1 MFKKYSF
8 LLFLLLLSWFN
19 TSTCRVIIQ
28 KQKRIVCYYLNWAQH
43 RPEGGNFFPENLD
56 TSLCTHII
64 YAFAIL
70 KNSKL
75 APSEWNN
82 LQNELNMYSRLME
95 LKKTNDIKILLAI
108 AGWNFDSGDIFDV
121 IKNKQ
126 LRKEFVQQ
134 STQFLRDYQF
144 DGLDLH
150 CEYPDNRLRN
160 KQLFTTLTKELHI
173 AFQPY
178 YLLLTATVGAA
189 KSIIEADY
197 EIDKI
202 SQYLDFVNLMPY
214 DLQAGSWKNTTSLH
228 TPLYANPQDKK
239 QIIFNQNWTINYWIQ
254 HGMSKEKINMGLIL
268 YGRTFKLFNSSNAD
282 IGAPTLE
289 PGEPGKYTRE
299 KGLLS
304 YYEICE
310 KFNNDQWIHK
320 YDDVQKSMYAYNE
333 KMWIGYNNI
342 HTLTIRVNYINEK
355 GLGGVAIWAPDF
367 DDFSGKFC
375 NRGPYPLI
383 NTVVNLI
390 RSSTTTSSSS
400 PSITVELLKTIKKN
414 NQKIK
419 IIYSIFGLWQSEYST
434 LLTHIE
440 QREQFNEQIYQ
451 FLLNNKFDG
460 FDIDFNIQDN
470 KISLMNKYYL
480 SIWLSELKNILI
492 SNKLLLSIGISGKK
506 LVLDYSY
513 DFIRI
518 ANTIDFI
525 RLMAFDQTS
534 KTVTNLI
541 NPLYSVTDDDQYND
555 INWAINYVQKL
566 GIPPEKISLGL
577 PTYGRR
583 YTLVNGHEN
592 TIKSPIIGS
601 SMILSYSDICKLIET
616 DEYIKVYNNKSYSSY
631 AFNSNTKLWI
641 SYNTINDVALK

>member
-1 MFKKYSF
+1 M
-8 LLFLLLLSWFN
+8 
-19 TSTCRVIIQ
+19 TADIIQ
-28 KQKRIVCYYLNWAQH
+28 SNI
-43 RPEGGNFFPENLD
+43 
-56 TSLCTHII
+56 
-64 YAFAIL
+64 
-70 KNSKL
+70 
-75 APSEWNN
+75 
-82 LQNELNMYSRLME
+82 
-95 LKKTNDIKILLAI
+95 
-108 AGWNFDSGDIFDV
+108 
-121 IKNKQ
+121 
-126 LRKEFVQQ
+126 
-134 STQFLRDYQF
+134 
-144 DGLDLH
+144 
-150 CEYPDNRLRN
+150 
-160 KQLFTTLTKELHI
+160 
-173 AFQPY
+173 
-178 YLLLTATVGAA
+178 
-189 KSIIEADY
+189 
-197 EIDKI
+197 
-202 SQYLDFVNLMPY
+202 
-214 DLQAGSWKNTTSLH
+214 
-228 TPLYANPQDKK
+228 
-239 QIIFNQNWTINYWIQ
+239 
-254 HGMSKEKINMGLIL
+254 
-268 YGRTFKLFNSSNAD
+268 SSN
-282 IGAPTLE
+282 
-289 PGEPGKYTRE
+289 
-299 KGLLS
+299 
-304 YYEICE
+304 
-310 KFNNDQWIHK
+310 
-320 YDDVQKSMYAYNE
+320 
-333 KMWIGYNNI
+333 
-342 HTLTIRVNYINEK
+342 
-355 GLGGVAIWAPDF
+355 
-367 DDFSGKFC
+367 
-375 NRGPYPLI
+375 
-383 NTVVNLI
+383 
-390 RSSTTTSSSS
+390 
-400 PSITVELLKTIKKN
+400 SIELLKTIKKN

-641 SYNTINDVALK
+641 SYNTINDVALKVNI